1 MLLLL
6 YCVKLYQRY
15 HECALG
21 GAVFNITMWYADARI
36 CKPMHCLTIIYSY
49 ALDNIPIALSIV
61 LELVILQMTLSENP
75 PWLNEIGLLLSSVCK
90 LSFYL
95 AHFIQCM
102 LDRCDC
108 DVFLF
113 TFVIAIVAIDRIDR
127 SPGYLF
133 LDSHN

>member
-1 MLLLL
+1 MLWGGQYLTLL
-6 YCVKLYQRY
+6 CGMRMQ
-15 HECALG
+15 E
-21 GAVFNITMWYADARI
+21 YASPCIA
-36 CKPMHCLTIIYSY
+36 LTIIYSY